1 MPTNSVY
8 ENLFHGINE
17 IPLFTYGMLSI
28 TTVVLAYFTL
38 YDIESATGEEGAEFS
53 AATTDTDKPETK
65 EEEEEQSVEPE
76 EEQEAEQLA
85 EEEQQ
90 EEEEPESEPDKQT
103 ELTEEGTP
111 GKPTPETDSK
121 PQTDVLETI
130 TGSPVSELSNLT
142 ENISKSLSPNEAPVT
157 TTSSSPVKAA
167 HVVAETS
174 PNVPAKPPV
183 QGGHKKRKTKRS
195 NKSTKNKKTR
205 NNRKKLQKK

>member
-38 YDIESATGEEGAEFS
+38 YDIESATGEEGADT
-53 AATTDTDKPETK
+53 AATTEPAESK
-65 EEEEEQSVEPE
+65 EEEVQPEEQPE
-76 EEQEAEQLA
+76 EQLVESEDTEQKEQE
-85 EEEQQ
+85 
-90 EEEEPESEPDKQT
+90 S
-103 ELTEEGTP
+103 ELTEEGTL
-111 GKPTPETDSK
+111 GKPISETESK

-157 TTSSSPVKAA
+157 NAASSPVKAA
-167 HVVAETS
+167 APIANAVPET
-174 PNVPAKPPV
+174 PTNVPVKPPV

-195 NKSTKNKKTR
+195 NKSAEKKKTR

>member
-53 AATTDTDKPETK
+53 AATTDTDKPESK
-65 EEEEEQSVEPE
+65 EEEKEKE
-76 EEQEAEQLA
+76 EEQPVEQEDEQLA

-90 EEEEPESEPDKQT
+90 EEEEKEEQPKSESDKQT

-157 TTSSSPVKAA
+157 TTSTSP
-167 HVVAETS
+167 VVAETS
-174 PNVPAKPPV
+174 PNVPAKPQV
-183 QGGHKKRKTKRS
+183 KGGHKKRKTKRS
-195 NKSTKNKKTR
+195 NKSTENKKTR